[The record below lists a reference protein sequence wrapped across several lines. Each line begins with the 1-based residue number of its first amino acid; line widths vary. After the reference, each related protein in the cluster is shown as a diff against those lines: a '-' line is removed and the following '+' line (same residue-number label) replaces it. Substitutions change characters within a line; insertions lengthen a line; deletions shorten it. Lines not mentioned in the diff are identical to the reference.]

1 MLEITIAAGAAGV
14 GFIVGY
20 AICAIVLGGRIEA
33 LEEEIATHTDRDEKG
48 RFKKSM
54 RTLKYD

>member
-1 MLEITIAAGAAGV
+1 MVEIAIGLGGV
-14 GFIVGY
+14 VCGFIIGY
-20 AICAIVLGGRIEA
+20 AVCAIILGGRIEA

-54 RTLKYD
+54 RVLKYD

>member
-1 MLEITIAAGAAGV
+1 MLEVTVAVGAGAV
-14 GFIVGY
+14 GFVAGY
-20 AICAIVLGGRIEA
+20 VLCAIVLGGRIEA

>member
-1 MLEITIAAGAAGV
+1 MIEAVLIVGGLLI
-14 GFIVGY
+14 GFIIGY
-20 AICAIVLGGRIEA
+20 IICGIILGERIEA

-54 RTLKYD
+54 RQLKYD